1 MHAAVWEGSSTRSN
15 NQETNKM
22 AKRIKIQGPRNFEVC
37 PACNVMAL
45 AATFNPKSGLCKVCD
60 AKRLA
65 SVTYITRETVAPEL
79 NELVPDF
86 GYDQDTSIDNE
97 TGDITELDSDGER
110 IVVDQAMSSEEAK
123 AAAAKSRAL
132 EMQADALL
140 ARIDARI
147 QANLAAFAEW
157 AEWYCRLKETTD
169 PLQFLANKVREA
181 NYVEL
186 RDIKDGFA
194 AATPGQVAA
203 LVRIGWDADDVRAM
217 KLTIAEASR
226 LLQRGPRWNW
236 I

>member
-1 MHAAVWEGSSTRSN
+1 
-15 NQETNKM
+15 M
-22 AKRIKIQGPRNFEVC
+22 AKRTIVTGPRNFEVC
-37 PACNVMAL
+37 PACNIMAI

-65 SVTYITRETVAPEL
+65 TVTYITRETVAPEM

-86 GYDQDTSIDNE
+86 GYDQDISIDNE

-110 IVVDQAMSSEEAK
+110 VVIDQAMSSEEAR
-123 AAAAKSRAL
+123 AADLKTRRLLA
-132 EMQADALL
+132 QADALL
-140 ARIDARI
+140 ARVDARI
-147 QANLAAFAEW
+147 NANMAAFAEW
-157 AEWYCRLKETTD
+157 AEWYCKLTATKD
-169 PLQFLANKVREA
+169 PVQFLANKTREA

-186 RDIKDGFA
+186 RDIKDGYA
-194 AATPGQVAA
+194 AATAGQVAA
-203 LVRIGWDADDVRAM
+203 LCRIGWDANDVRNM